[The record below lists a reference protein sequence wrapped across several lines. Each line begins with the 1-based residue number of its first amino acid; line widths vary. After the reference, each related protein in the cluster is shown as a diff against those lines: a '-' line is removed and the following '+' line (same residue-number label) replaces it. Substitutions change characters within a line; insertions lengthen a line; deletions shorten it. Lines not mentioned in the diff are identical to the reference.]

1 MKDILLDTGCCRTL
15 IHQDLVP
22 EGKIKEGEAVA
33 IRCAHG
39 DTELYP
45 LAQISMEVEGRPIEV
60 EAGVSN
66 TLPMGV
72 LLGTDTKE
80 LVDLLVCDGDKAVE
94 DALVVSTRAGLEKQK
109 LATEEY
115 SHRESACGV
124 RTHVLVGGDRQE
136 GGTSG
141 GVRLHV
147 FVGGDRHYAGLK
159 CHIRVT

>member
-1 MKDILLDTGCCRTL
+1 M
-15 IHQDLVP
+15 
-22 EGKIKEGEAVA
+22 
-33 IRCAHG
+33 
-39 DTELYP
+39 
-45 LAQISMEVEGRPIEV
+45 
-60 EAGVSN
+60 
-66 TLPMGV
+66 
-72 LLGTDTKE
+72 
-80 LVDLLVCDGDKAVE
+80 E

-141 GVRLHV
+141 GVRIHV